1 MSGMLLH
8 VSRIADQGSGR
19 SSEPRAVAISSEG
32 FCEKGPEP
40 QLGRVPLRWL
50 RRSWI
55 VEPARLQREP
65 GAPAA
70 DALRSQ
76 LEACPII
83 KN

>member
-1 MSGMLLH
+1 MNVRNAATCFENRRPGVGTRVRAPSRGNIQRGLL
-8 VSRIADQGSGR
+8 RKGSGAAAG
-19 SSEPRAVAISSEG
+19 PRAAEVAE
-32 FCEKGPEP
+32 E
-40 QLGRVPLRWL
+40 V
-50 RRSWI
+50 